1 MILNIYTK
9 HNVFNKLELK
19 LDRPNLCLFS
29 FVHLPPTKSFV
40 CVIILSLK
48 NFQIGDLKGFFGLFM
63 VQMQQLRKKFK
74 VLDFTY
80 GSGTGTTL
88 DYAVS

>member
-29 FVHLPPTKSFV
+29 FVHLPPTKSSR
-40 CVIILSLK
+40 VIILSLN

-80 GSGTGTTL
+80 GVGTGTTL